1 MCYCKESASHKKA
14 PVMQSFLHNRG
25 FLCEAL
31 RIKSPGYAENSA
43 WPGPI
48 RMIPQSAYPLSC
60 RTPAYF
66 MFFFHPDCT
75 VGIGISPIQP
85 RCHHRRSRTG
95 MSPYITASRELH
107 PTPKT
112 HLMHHS
118 ITLQTMFGKPFFCFP
133 LPEASP
139 ADYSLKSN
147 LWNKCLQFGQ
157 LLFIIEGSQTREN
170 TERVLQI

>member
-1 MCYCKESASHKKA
+1 MNRHD
-14 PVMQSFLHNRG
+14 PMQGHICVIVRK
-25 FLCEAL
+25 AL

-48 RMIPQSAYPLSC
+48 RMIPQPTYPLSC
-60 RTPAYF
+60 RTSAYF
-66 MFFFHPDCT
+66 MFFFHPDYT

-85 RCHHRRSRTG
+85 RCHHRGSRTG

-118 ITLQTMFGKPFFCFP
+118 ITLHVMFGKSFFAFP
-133 LPEASP
+133 CQYPPGTSHVGYP
-139 ADYSLKSN
+139 LKSN